1 MGLHL
6 VEVALQ
12 VTGVLQLALQLLDAP
27 LEAAHLLLQDAQLPA
42 QLQPCLSLLAQLCL
56 VAASQVTLINPAAC
70 WLPNGF
76 VYTVQCM

>member
-42 QLQPCLSLLAQLCL
+42 QLQPSLPLLGQLCL
-56 VAASQVTLINPAAC
+56 VAASQVTLITPAAC
-70 WLPNGF
+70 CLQNGF
-76 VYTVQCM
+76 VCTLKCF